1 MSTSSNQARIKHT
14 VSILKATTYSNADI
28 SAYYFSAVLDA
39 FDEEVEG
46 VFRCQ
51 CGTLHRQ
58 SPRTGYSNLMSHIR
72 DQHHDYQEVV
82 MEADMGAGT
91 LAPWI
96 KQSAKNM
103 HGWLD
108 WIISSNL
115 QLQFCKRATTRRYT
129 NLNRI
134 SVESLKRAMGNVT
147 LAVEAKIKA
156 ELPSQ
161 RCGTPSASLLIGEDG
176 GDHSAEGHRVFLDS
190 MLQRDYDKSLHDC
203 LFTVGDN
210 CAVNRRLATIAH
222 LPLIGCASH
231 RLNFAVQAYLQ
242 SYKDELD
249 SIPNLMRKLRTL
261 NHAAKLRAKTSLRPV
276 LRHDTRWSSTY
287 AMVGRYF
294 CLAGFIEA
302 DDEDMCELMPSPR
315 SVKRLLSL
323 LSDLKRIEY
332 VSKSLQCGT
341 TTILDVRLWFDGL
354 IEVEPSFAEY
364 LAPRARIVHS
374 PDFESGC
381 TKVLDG
387 EGAKLTW
394 AESAA
399 LEPFAIEHSESEFD
413 SESGSSTSNMVE
425 RFQSRPRHVWTRA
438 PFTEPVHARN
448 DFVSC

>member
-115 QLQFCKRATTRRYT
+115 QLQFCKRATTRR
-129 NLNRI
+129 
-134 SVESLKRAMGNVT
+134 
-147 LAVEAKIKA
+147 
-156 ELPSQ
+156 
-161 RCGTPSASLLIGEDG
+161 
-176 GDHSAEGHRVFLDS
+176 
-190 MLQRDYDKSLHDC
+190 
-203 LFTVGDN
+203 
-210 CAVNRRLATIAH
+210 
-222 LPLIGCASH
+222 
-231 RLNFAVQAYLQ
+231 
-242 SYKDELD
+242 
-249 SIPNLMRKLRTL
+249 
-261 NHAAKLRAKTSLRPV
+261 AKTSLRPV
-276 LRHDTRWSSTY
+276 LRQDTRWSSTY

-332 VSKSLQCGT
+332 VSKSLQCET

-399 LEPFAIEHSESEFD
+399 LEPFAIELSESEFD

>member
-1 MSTSSNQARIKHT
+1 MREPSS
-14 VSILKATTYSNADI
+14 L
-28 SAYYFSAVLDA
+28 
-39 FDEEVEG
+39 
-46 VFRCQ
+46 
-51 CGTLHRQ
+51 
-58 SPRTGYSNLMSHIR
+58 NL
-72 DQHHDYQEVV
+72 
-82 MEADMGAGT
+82 
-91 LAPWI
+91 
-96 KQSAKNM
+96 
-103 HGWLD
+103 
-108 WIISSNL
+108 
-115 QLQFCKRATTRRYT
+115 
-129 NLNRI
+129 
-134 SVESLKRAMGNVT
+134 
-147 LAVEAKIKA
+147 
-156 ELPSQ
+156 
-161 RCGTPSASLLIGEDG
+161 
-176 GDHSAEGHRVFLDS
+176 
-190 MLQRDYDKSLHDC
+190 
-203 LFTVGDN
+203 
-210 CAVNRRLATIAH
+210 
-222 LPLIGCASH
+222 
-231 RLNFAVQAYLQ
+231 AVQAYLQ

-276 LRHDTRWSSTY
+276 LRQDTRWSSTY

-315 SVKRLLSL
+315 SAKRLLSL

-332 VSKSLQCGT
+332 VSKSLQCET

-413 SESGSSTSNMVE
+413 SESGSFLAQLQRKRRRVQKPQEYGLLSLIPPTSNMVE
-425 RFQSRPRHVWTRA
+425 RFFSLARVTFGHERHSLSPYTLEMILFLLVNKKYWDVCTVEYVGCR
-438 PFTEPVHARN
+438 
-448 DFVSC
+448 